1 MIVLFFRGCLNIK
14 WVVLWLCIIGF
25 IEGAAVNGV
34 VNIVITTLER
44 RFSLPSSQS
53 ALIVSST
60 DIGAVIFVLF
70 VSFYGAKQNRAVV
83 VGIGTLVMSLGSFIF
98 LIPHFGTDPYDY
110 TGASK

>member
-1 MIVLFFRGCLNIK
+1 MCV
-14 WVVLWLCIIGF
+14 IGF

-34 VNIVITTLER
+34 TNIVLTTLER

-70 VSFYGAKQNRAVV
+70 VSFYGAKKNRAVV
-83 VGIGTLVMSLGSFIF
+83 VGLGTLIMSLGSFLF
-98 LIPHFGTDPYDY
+98 LIPHFASDTYDY
-110 TGASK
+110 QGASE